1 MLSMIPLRSRPFT
14 TGLVAALTLLWAG
27 CTQAQPG
34 PPASQAGNSG
44 AIAFVGVNVV
54 PMDEE
59 RIVEGQ
65 TVIVQ
70 DGRIA
75 AIGPSAST
83 QVPAGAVRVSGE
95 GKYLMPGL
103 AEMHGHI
110 PTNDRQ
116 YAEDVLVMYVANGVT
131 LVRGMLGDPSHLE
144 LREQV
149 ASGDLLG
156 PTIFTAGPSF
166 GGNNAGSAAAAE
178 SLVREQHAAGYD
190 LLKVMNLPRESYES
204 MARTARAL
212 GIDFAGHVPGSVG
225 ITGAIEAGQRSVD
238 HLDQYV
244 EYLVPE
250 GVSREGRGFGF
261 FGSSVVDLADPSRI
275 PGIVEATRAAGVWNV
290 PTLSLV
296 ENMAMPE
303 SPETM
308 IQAPEMRYMPPAV
321 RQEWVRAKQGY
332 QQRADFQQPAAQQL
346 VELRR
351 QLTKALHD
359 AGAPIALGS
368 DAPQWF
374 NVPGFSLHREM
385 GMMVAADLTPYEV
398 LVTGTRNP
406 ATYFGTPEE
415 FGTVEVGRRAD
426 LILLDAN
433 PLADIANAQRIAGVM
448 VRGQWVPQEEI
459 RSKLDEIAA
468 RNVGG

>member
-1 MLSMIPLRSRPFT
+1 MFSMSSYRSRAFGPALAT
-14 TGLVAALTLLWAG
+14 ALTLLSAG
-27 CTQAQPG
+27 CTRAQSG
-34 PPASQAGNSG
+34 PPVSQTGDSG
-44 AIAFVGVNVV
+44 VVAFVGVNVV

-70 DGRIA
+70 DGRIT
-75 AIGPSAST
+75 AIGPMNST
-83 QVPAGAVRVSGE
+83 AVPAGAVQVSGE

-110 PTNDRQ
+110 PTDDRQ
-116 YAEDVLVMYVANGVT
+116 YAEDVLAMYVANGVT

-149 ASGDLLG
+149 ASGDLIG

-178 SLVREQHAAGYD
+178 SLVREHHAAGYD
-190 LLKVMNLPRESYES
+190 LLKVMNMSREAYEA
-204 MARTARAL
+204 MAGTAREL
-212 GIDFAGHVPGSVG
+212 GIPFAGHVPGSVG
-225 ITGAIEAGQRSVD
+225 VEGAIAAGQVSID

-250 GVSREGRGFGF
+250 GVSRQGRGFGF

-275 PGIVEATRAAGVWNV
+275 PAIVEATRAAGVWNV

-308 IQAPEMRYMPPAV
+308 IQAPEMGYMPPAV
-321 RQEWVRAKQGY
+321 RDEWVRAKQGY
-332 QQRADFQQPAAQQL
+332 QQRADFQQPAAQRL

-359 AGAPIALGS
+359 AGAPMALGS

-406 ATYFGTPEE
+406 ATYFGTPDE
-415 FGTVEVGRRAD
+415 FGTVQVGRRAD

-448 VRGQWVPQEEI
+448 VRGQWLPQGELQS
-459 RSKLDEIAA
+459 RLDQIAA
-468 RNVGG
+468 RNAN